1 VLSVLIVLLLI
12 AGGVLFAFGSNGAG
26 AQGTVIDAINS
37 AFSQKTAHVALTETI
52 SGVASVNV
60 SGSGDIDFTDNA
72 MQLQMTFHA
81 AGQDETIQAIY
92 LNDTIYEQVPGID
105 QVLPGKSWISIDL
118 SELAKTSGSSGDL
131 NSVGADPVATL
142 HLLAQQGNTVTPTG
156 STTVDGV
163 AVQGYDIE
171 INPASITALLQSS
184 SLPSWLR
191 QAVTTVKLSN
201 ADEQVFIDGSGDL
214 RRTTS
219 SVDVAVG
226 SKNVSEQGEIEYS
239 NYGES
244 VTIAPPPADQVA
256 TFQQLLQAAG
266 GSLSTGEST

>member
-1 VLSVLIVLLLI
+1 VLNALIVLLLI
-12 AGGVLFAFGSNGAG
+12 VGGVLFAVGSNGSG

-37 AFSQKTAHVALTETI
+37 AFSQKTAHVAMTETI
-52 SGVASVNV
+52 SGVASVDV
-60 SGSGDIDFTDNA
+60 SGSGDIDFTNNA
-72 MQLQMTFHA
+72 MQLQMTVHA

-92 LNDTIYEQVPGID
+92 LNNTIYEQVPGID

-118 SELAKTSGSSGDL
+118 SELAQASGSNSDL
-131 NSVGADPVATL
+131 DSLGADPVATL
-142 HLLAQQGNTVTPTG
+142 HLLEHQGNTVTSTG

-163 AVQGYDIE
+163 AVQGYDIT

-191 QAVTTVKLSN
+191 QAVSTVKLSN
-201 ADEQVFIDGSGDL
+201 VDEQVFIDGSGDL

-219 SVDVAVG
+219 SADVTVG
-226 SKNVSEQGEIEYS
+226 SKNVSEQGDIEYS

-244 VTIAPPPADQVA
+244 VTIAAPPADQVA